1 MSSAIFWVKRNKN
14 KLKNIFLSFFLLLI
28 SSSKFIYAE
37 TIKIGLGSCLD
48 QDYPQPI
55 WQAIEKE
62 DLNYFIFLGDNVY
75 GDTKYGSLRKMK
87 SAYDRQKKVLPDF
100 LNDIS
105 IFSIWDDHD
114 FGINDGG
121 GDYRF
126 KRQAQE
132 LYLNFW
138 EITKDDDRSNR
149 EGIYFSKNEIFFDKK
164 FKFIFLDTRFF
175 RSKLK
180 GKKSNYVENIEPN
193 ATILGDA
200 QWTWLENE
208 LESGFDFLFIFS
220 SIQII
225 PKDHRFEKWSNFP
238 NERAKLFELLE
249 QYIDKTIL
257 FSGDRHRAGIYR
269 KNGII
274 EVTSSSMN
282 KPGSSFSETDSY
294 LIGKTYPQE
303 NYGVLEILENT
314 IHIKIKDIKGNT
326 LNSIEKL
333 YKK

>member
-1 MSSAIFWVKRNKN
+1 MKKFC
-14 KLKNIFLSFFLLLI
+14 LSFFLLLF
-28 SSSKFIYAE
+28 SSADFIYAE
-37 TIKIGLGSCLD
+37 SIKIGLGSCLD

-55 WQAIEKE
+55 WQSIEKE

-75 GDTKYGSLRKMK
+75 GDTRYGSLRKMK
-87 SAYDRQKKVLPDF
+87 SAYDKQKKVLPDF
-100 LNDIS
+100 LNNIS

-121 GDYRF
+121 ADYRF
-126 KRQAQE
+126 KRRAQE
-132 LYLNFW
+132 LYLDFW
-138 EITKDDDRSNR
+138 EVTKDDDRSNR

-180 GKKSNYVENIEPN
+180 GKKSNYIENIEPD
-193 ATILGDA
+193 ATILGNA

-208 LESGFDFLFIFS
+208 LKSDFDFLFIFS

-225 PKDHRFEKWSNFP
+225 AKDHRFEKWSNFP

-249 QYIDKTIL
+249 QFNDKTIL

-326 LNSIEKL
+326 LNSIEKT

>member
-1 MSSAIFWVKRNKN
+1 MIK
-14 KLKNIFLSFFLLLI
+14 IFLIFFLFLI
-28 SSSKFIYAE
+28 SSSNYIYAE
-37 TIKIGLGSCLD
+37 SIKIGLGSCLD

-55 WQAIEKE
+55 WQSIKEE

-75 GDTKYGSLRKMK
+75 GDSPSGSLRKMK
-87 SAYDRQKKVLPDF
+87 SAYDKQKKVLPDF
-100 LNDIS
+100 LDDIS

-121 GDYRF
+121 ADYRF

-132 LYLNFW
+132 LYIDFW
-138 EITKDDDRSNR
+138 KIPKEDDRSNR
-149 EGIYFSKNEIFFDKK
+149 DGIYFSKDKIFFDKK

-180 GKKSNYVENIEPN
+180 GKKSNYIENIEPD
-193 ATILGDA
+193 ATVLGDV
-200 QWTWLENE
+200 QWMWLENQ
-208 LESGFDFLFIFS
+208 LKSDFDFLFIFS

-225 PKDHRFEKWSNFP
+225 AKDHRFEKWSNFP
-238 NERAKLFELLE
+238 NERVKLFKLIE
-249 QYIDKTIL
+249 QFNDKTIL

-269 KNGII
+269 KNRLI

-282 KPGSSFSETDSY
+282 KPGSFFNETDNY

-303 NYGVLEILENT
+303 NYSVLEIFENT
-314 IHIKIKDIKGNT
+314 IQVKIKDVNG
-326 LNSIEKL
+326 IELESVVHK
-333 YKK
+333 Y

>member
-1 MSSAIFWVKRNKN
+1 MKKFC
-14 KLKNIFLSFFLLLI
+14 LCFFLLLI
-28 SSSKFIYAE
+28 SSSNFIYAE
-37 TIKIGLGSCLD
+37 SIKIGLGSCLD

-55 WQAIEKE
+55 WQSIKKE

-75 GDTKYGSLRKMK
+75 GDTRYGSLRKMK
-87 SAYDRQKKVLPDF
+87 SAYDKQKKVLPDF

-121 GDYRF
+121 ADYRF
-126 KRQAQE
+126 KRRAQE
-132 LYLNFW
+132 LYLDFW

-180 GKKSNYVENIEPN
+180 GKKSNYIENIESD
-193 ATILGDA
+193 ATILGNA

-208 LESGFDFLFIFS
+208 LKSDFDFLFIFS

-225 PKDHRFEKWSNFP
+225 AKDHRFEKWSNFP
-238 NERAKLFELLE
+238 IERAKLFELLE
-249 QYIDKTIL
+249 QFNDKTIL

-274 EVTSSSMN
+274 ELTSSSMN

-326 LNSIEKL
+326 LNSIKKS

>member
-1 MSSAIFWVKRNKN
+1 MKKFC
-14 KLKNIFLSFFLLLI
+14 LSFFLLLI
-28 SSSKFIYAE
+28 SSSNFIYAE
-37 TIKIGLGSCLD
+37 SIKIGLGSCLD

-55 WQAIEKE
+55 WQSIKKE

-75 GDTKYGSLRKMK
+75 GDTRYGSLRKMK
-87 SAYDRQKKVLPDF
+87 SAYDKQKKVLPDF

-121 GDYRF
+121 ADYRF

-132 LYLNFW
+132 LYLDFW
-138 EITKDDDRSNR
+138 DITKDDDRSNR
-149 EGIYFSKNEIFFDKK
+149 EGIYFSKNEIFFNKK

-180 GKKSNYVENIEPN
+180 GKKSNYIENIEPD
-193 ATILGDA
+193 ATILGNA

-208 LESGFDFLFIFS
+208 LKSDFDFLFIFS

-225 PKDHRFEKWSNFP
+225 AKDHRFEKWSNFP
-238 NERAKLFELLE
+238 IERAKLFELLE
-249 QYIDKTIL
+249 KFNDKTIL

-326 LNSIEKL
+326 LNSIEKT

>member
-1 MSSAIFWVKRNKN
+1 MKKFYLR
-14 KLKNIFLSFFLLLI
+14 FFLLLI
-28 SSSKFIYAE
+28 SSTNDIYADS
-37 TIKIGLGSCLD
+37 IKIGLGSCLD

-55 WQAIEKE
+55 WQSIKKE

-75 GDTKYGSLRKMK
+75 GDTRYGSLRKMK
-87 SAYDRQKKVLPDF
+87 SAYDKQKKVLPDF

-121 GDYRF
+121 ADYRF
-126 KRQAQE
+126 KRRAQE
-132 LYLNFW
+132 LYLDFW

-149 EGIYFSKNEIFFDKK
+149 EGIYFSKNQIFFDKK

-180 GKKSNYVENIEPN
+180 GKKSNYIENIESN
-193 ATILGDA
+193 ATILGNA

-208 LESGFDFLFIFS
+208 LKSDFDFLFIFS

-225 PKDHRFEKWSNFP
+225 AKDHRFEKWSNFP

-249 QYIDKTIL
+249 QFNDKTIL

-282 KPGSSFSETDSY
+282 KPGSSFNETDSY

-326 LNSIEKL
+326 LNSIEKS
-333 YKK
+333 Y

>member
-1 MSSAIFWVKRNKN
+1 MKKFC
-14 KLKNIFLSFFLLLI
+14 LSFFLLLI
-28 SSSKFIYAE
+28 SSSNFIYAE
-37 TIKIGLGSCLD
+37 SIKIGLGSCLD

-55 WQAIEKE
+55 WQSIKKE

-75 GDTKYGSLRKMK
+75 GDTRYGSLRKMK
-87 SAYDRQKKVLPDF
+87 SAYDKQKKVLPDF

-121 GDYRF
+121 ADYRF

-132 LYLNFW
+132 LYLDFW
-138 EITKDDDRSNR
+138 DITKDDDRSNR
-149 EGIYFSKNEIFFDKK
+149 EGIYFSKNEIFFNKK

-180 GKKSNYVENIEPN
+180 GKKSNYIENIEPD
-193 ATILGDA
+193 ATILGNA

-208 LESGFDFLFIFS
+208 LKSDFDFLFIFS

-225 PKDHRFEKWSNFP
+225 AKDHRFEKWSNFP
-238 NERAKLFELLE
+238 IERAKLFELLE
-249 QYIDKTIL
+249 KFNDKTIL

-282 KPGSSFSETDSY
+282 KPGSSFSETDNY

-303 NYGVLEILENT
+303 NYGVLEIVENT

-326 LNSIEKL
+326 LNSIEES

>member
-1 MSSAIFWVKRNKN
+1 MKKFC
-14 KLKNIFLSFFLLLI
+14 LSFFLLLI
-28 SSSKFIYAE
+28 SSSNFIYAE
-37 TIKIGLGSCLD
+37 SIKIGLGSCLD

-55 WQAIEKE
+55 WQSIKKE

-75 GDTKYGSLRKMK
+75 GDTRYGSLRKMK
-87 SAYDRQKKVLPDF
+87 SAYDKQKKVLPDF

-121 GDYRF
+121 ADYRF
-126 KRQAQE
+126 KRRAQE
-132 LYLNFW
+132 LYLDFW

-180 GKKSNYVENIEPN
+180 GKKSNYIENIEPD
-193 ATILGDA
+193 ATILGNA

-208 LESGFDFLFIFS
+208 LKSDFDFLFIFS

-225 PKDHRFEKWSNFP
+225 AKDHRFEKWSNFP
-238 NERAKLFELLE
+238 NERAKLFELLD
-249 QYIDKTIL
+249 QFNDKTIL

-326 LNSIEKL
+326 LNSIEKT

>member
-1 MSSAIFWVKRNKN
+1 MKN
-14 KLKNIFLSFFLLLI
+14 FFLSFFLLLI
-28 SSSKFIYAE
+28 SSANIIYAE
-37 TIKIGLGSCLD
+37 SIKIGLGSCLD

-55 WQAIEKE
+55 WQSIKKE
-62 DLNYFIFLGDNVY
+62 NLNYFIFLGDNVY
-75 GDTKYGSLRKMK
+75 GDTRYGSLRKMK
-87 SAYDRQKKVLPDF
+87 SAYDKQKKVLPDF

-121 GDYRF
+121 ADYRF
-126 KRQAQE
+126 KRRAQE
-132 LYLNFW
+132 LYLDFW

-180 GKKSNYVENIEPN
+180 GKKSNYIENIEPD
-193 ATILGDA
+193 ATILGNA

-208 LESGFDFLFIFS
+208 LKSDFDFLFIFS

-225 PKDHRFEKWSNFP
+225 AKDHRFEKWSNFP

-249 QYIDKTIL
+249 QFNDKTIL

-303 NYGVLEILENT
+303 NFGVLEILENT

-326 LNSIEKL
+326 LNSIEKT

>member
-1 MSSAIFWVKRNKN
+1 MKKFC
-14 KLKNIFLSFFLLLI
+14 LSFFLLLI
-28 SSSKFIYAE
+28 SSSNFIYAE
-37 TIKIGLGSCLD
+37 SIKIGLGSCLD

-55 WQAIEKE
+55 WQSIKKE

-75 GDTKYGSLRKMK
+75 GDTRYGSLRKMK
-87 SAYDRQKKVLPDF
+87 SAYDKQKKVLPDF

-121 GDYRF
+121 ADYRF

-132 LYLNFW
+132 LYLDFW
-138 EITKDDDRSNR
+138 DITKDDDRSNR
-149 EGIYFSKNEIFFDKK
+149 EGIYFSKNEIFFNKK

-180 GKKSNYVENIEPN
+180 GKKSNYIENIEPD
-193 ATILGDA
+193 ATILGNA

-208 LESGFDFLFIFS
+208 LKSDFDFLFIFS

-225 PKDHRFEKWSNFP
+225 AKDHRFEKWSNFP

-249 QYIDKTIL
+249 QFNDKTIL

-282 KPGSSFSETDSY
+282 KPGSSFNETDSY

-303 NYGVLEILENT
+303 NYGVVEILENT
-314 IHIKIKDIKGNT
+314 IHIKIKDIKGKT
-326 LNSIEKL
+326 LNTIERS

>member
-1 MSSAIFWVKRNKN
+1 MKKFC
-14 KLKNIFLSFFLLLI
+14 LSFFLLLI
-28 SSSKFIYAE
+28 SSSNFIYAE
-37 TIKIGLGSCLD
+37 SIKIGLGSCLD

-55 WQAIEKE
+55 WQSIKKE

-75 GDTKYGSLRKMK
+75 GDTRYGSLRKMK
-87 SAYDRQKKVLPDF
+87 SAYDKQKKVLPDF

-121 GDYRF
+121 ADYRF
-126 KRQAQE
+126 KRRAQE
-132 LYLNFW
+132 LYLDFW

-180 GKKSNYVENIEPN
+180 GKKSNYIENIEPD
-193 ATILGDA
+193 ATILGNA

-208 LESGFDFLFIFS
+208 LKSDFDFLFIFS

-225 PKDHRFEKWSNFP
+225 AKDHRFEKWSNFP

-249 QYIDKTIL
+249 KFNDKTIL

-326 LNSIEKL
+326 LNSIEKS

>member
-1 MSSAIFWVKRNKN
+1 MIKN
-14 KLKNIFLSFFLLLI
+14 FLIFFLFLI
-28 SSSKFIYAE
+28 SSSNYIYAE
-37 TIKIGLGSCLD
+37 SIKIGLGSCLD

-55 WQAIEKE
+55 WQSIKEE

-75 GDTKYGSLRKMK
+75 GDTPSGSLRKMK
-87 SAYDRQKKVLPDF
+87 SAYDKQKKVLPDF
-100 LNDIS
+100 LDDIS

-121 GDYRF
+121 ADYRF

-132 LYLNFW
+132 LYIDFW
-138 EITKDDDRSNR
+138 EIPKEDDRSNR
-149 EGIYFSKNEIFFDKK
+149 DGIYFSKDEIFFDKK

-180 GKKSNYVENIEPN
+180 GKKSNYIENIEPD
-193 ATILGDA
+193 ATVLGDV
-200 QWTWLENE
+200 QWIWLENQ
-208 LESGFDFLFIFS
+208 LKSDFDFLFIFS

-225 PKDHRFEKWSNFP
+225 AKDHRFEKWSNFP
-238 NERAKLFELLE
+238 NERVKLFKLIE
-249 QYIDKTIL
+249 QFNDKTIL

-269 KNGII
+269 KNRLI

-282 KPGSSFSETDSY
+282 KPGSFFNETDNY

-303 NYGVLEILENT
+303 NYSVLEIFENT
-314 IHIKIKDIKGNT
+314 IQVKIKDVNGND
-326 LNSIEKL
+326 LNTVEKK
-333 YKK
+333 Y

>member
-1 MSSAIFWVKRNKN
+1 MKN
-14 KLKNIFLSFFLLLI
+14 FFLSFFLLLI
-28 SSSKFIYAE
+28 SSTNLIYAE
-37 TIKIGLGSCLD
+37 SIKIGLGSCLD

-55 WQAIEKE
+55 WQSIEKE
-62 DLNYFIFLGDNVY
+62 DLSYFIFLGDNVY
-75 GDTKYGSLRKMK
+75 GDTRYGSLRKMK
-87 SAYDRQKKVLPDF
+87 SAYDKQKKVLPDF

-121 GDYRF
+121 ADYRF
-126 KRQAQE
+126 KRRAQE
-132 LYLNFW
+132 LYLDFW

-149 EGIYFSKNEIFFDKK
+149 EGIYFSENKVFFDKK

-180 GKKSNYVENIEPN
+180 GKKSNYIENIEPD
-193 ATILGDA
+193 ATILGNA

-208 LESGFDFLFIFS
+208 LKSDFDFLFIFS

-225 PKDHRFEKWSNFP
+225 AKDHRFEKWNNFP
-238 NERAKLFELLE
+238 NERTKLFKLLE
-249 QYIDKTIL
+249 QFNDKTIL

-282 KPGSSFSETDSY
+282 KPGSSFTETDSY

-303 NYGVLEILENT
+303 NYGVLDILENT

-326 LNSIEKL
+326 LNSIKKT
-333 YKK
+333 YK

>member
-1 MSSAIFWVKRNKN
+1 MKKF
-14 KLKNIFLSFFLLLI
+14 FLSFFLLLI
-28 SSSKFIYAE
+28 SSANIIYAE
-37 TIKIGLGSCLD
+37 SIKIGLGSCLD

-55 WQAIEKE
+55 WQSIKKE
-62 DLNYFIFLGDNVY
+62 DLNHFIFLGDNVY
-75 GDTKYGSLRKMK
+75 GDTRHGSLRKMK
-87 SAYDRQKKVLPDF
+87 SAYDKQKKVLPDF

-114 FGINDGG
+114 FGINNGG
-121 GDYRF
+121 ADYRF
-126 KRQAQE
+126 KRRAQE
-132 LYLNFW
+132 LYLDFW
-138 EITKDDDRSNR
+138 EIPKDDDRSNR
-149 EGIYFSKNEIFFDKK
+149 EGIYFSNNEIFFDKK

-180 GKKSNYVENIEPN
+180 GKKSNYIENIEPD
-193 ATILGDA
+193 ATILGNA

-208 LESGFDFLFIFS
+208 LKSDFDFLFIFS

-225 PKDHRFEKWSNFP
+225 AKDHRFEKWSNFP

-249 QYIDKTIL
+249 QFNDKTIL

-274 EVTSSSMN
+274 ELTSSSMN

-326 LNSIEKL
+326 LNSIEKP

>member
-1 MSSAIFWVKRNKN
+1 MKKFC
-14 KLKNIFLSFFLLLI
+14 LSFFLLLI
-28 SSSKFIYAE
+28 SSSNFIYAE
-37 TIKIGLGSCLD
+37 SIKIGLGSCLD

-55 WQAIEKE
+55 WQSIKKE

-75 GDTKYGSLRKMK
+75 GDTRYGSLRKMK
-87 SAYDRQKKVLPDF
+87 SAYDKQKKVLPDF

-121 GDYRF
+121 ADYRF
-126 KRQAQE
+126 KRRAQE
-132 LYLNFW
+132 LYLDFW

-180 GKKSNYVENIEPN
+180 GKKSNYIENIEPD
-193 ATILGDA
+193 ATILGNA

-208 LESGFDFLFIFS
+208 LKSDFDFLFIFS

-225 PKDHRFEKWSNFP
+225 AKDHRFEKWSNFP

-249 QYIDKTIL
+249 QFNDKTIL

-282 KPGSSFSETDSY
+282 KPGSSFNETDSY

-314 IHIKIKDIKGNT
+314 IHIKIKDIKGKT
-326 LNSIEKL
+326 LNSIEKS

>member
-1 MSSAIFWVKRNKN
+1 MKKFC
-14 KLKNIFLSFFLLLI
+14 LSFFLLLI
-28 SSSKFIYAE
+28 SSSNFIYAE
-37 TIKIGLGSCLD
+37 SIKIGLGSCLD

-55 WQAIEKE
+55 WQSIKKE

-75 GDTKYGSLRKMK
+75 GDTRYGSLRKMK
-87 SAYDRQKKVLPDF
+87 SAYDKQKKVLPDF

-105 IFSIWDDHD
+105 ILSIWDDHD

-121 GDYRF
+121 ADYRF
-126 KRQAQE
+126 KRRAQE
-132 LYLNFW
+132 LYLDFW

-149 EGIYFSKNEIFFDKK
+149 EGIYFSENKVFFDKK

-180 GKKSNYVENIEPN
+180 GKKSNYIENIEPD
-193 ATILGDA
+193 ATILGNA
-200 QWTWLENE
+200 QWAWLENE
-208 LESGFDFLFIFS
+208 LKSDFDFLFIFS

-225 PKDHRFEKWSNFP
+225 AKDHRFEKWSNFP

-249 QYIDKTIL
+249 QFNDKTIL

-282 KPGSSFSETDSY
+282 KPGSSFNETDSY

-303 NYGVLEILENT
+303 NYGVIEILENT
-314 IHIKIKDIKGNT
+314 IDIKIKDIKGNT
-326 LNSIEKL
+326 LNAIEKS

>member
-1 MSSAIFWVKRNKN
+1 MKKFC
-14 KLKNIFLSFFLLLI
+14 LSFFLLLI
-28 SSSKFIYAE
+28 SSSNFIYAE
-37 TIKIGLGSCLD
+37 SIKIGLGSCLD

-55 WQAIEKE
+55 WQSIKKE
-62 DLNYFIFLGDNVY
+62 GLDYFIFLGDNVY
-75 GDTKYGSLRKMK
+75 GDTRYGSLRKMK
-87 SAYDRQKKVLPDF
+87 SAYDKQKKVLPDF

-121 GDYRF
+121 ADYRF
-126 KRQAQE
+126 KRRAQE
-132 LYLNFW
+132 LYIDFW

-149 EGIYFSKNEIFFDKK
+149 EGIYFSKNEIFFNKK

-180 GKKSNYVENIEPN
+180 GKKSNYIENIEPD
-193 ATILGDA
+193 ATILGDV
-200 QWTWLENE
+200 QWTWFENE
-208 LESGFDFLFIFS
+208 LKSDFDFLFIFS

-225 PKDHRFEKWSNFP
+225 AKDHRFEKWSNFP

-249 QYIDKTIL
+249 QFNDKTIL

-326 LNSIEKL
+326 LNSIEKT

>member
-1 MSSAIFWVKRNKN
+1 MKKF
-14 KLKNIFLSFFLLLI
+14 FLSFFLSF
-28 SSSKFIYAE
+28 SSANIIYAE
-37 TIKIGLGSCLD
+37 SIKIGLGSCLD

-55 WQAIEKE
+55 WQSIKKE

-75 GDTKYGSLRKMK
+75 GDTRYGSLRKMK
-87 SAYDRQKKVLPDF
+87 SAYDKQKKVLPDF

-121 GDYRF
+121 ADYRF
-126 KRQAQE
+126 KRRAQE
-132 LYLNFW
+132 LYLDFW

-180 GKKSNYVENIEPN
+180 GKKSNYIENIEPD
-193 ATILGDA
+193 ATILGNA

-208 LESGFDFLFIFS
+208 LKSDFDFLFIFS

-225 PKDHRFEKWSNFP
+225 AKDHRFEKWSNFP

-249 QYIDKTIL
+249 QFNDKTIL

-282 KPGSSFSETDSY
+282 KPGSSFNETDSY

-303 NYGVLEILENT
+303 NYGVLEILENM
-314 IHIKIKDIKGNT
+314 IHIKIKDIKGKT
-326 LNSIEKL
+326 LNSIEKS

>member
-1 MSSAIFWVKRNKN
+1 MKN
-14 KLKNIFLSFFLLLI
+14 FFLSFFLLLI
-28 SSSKFIYAE
+28 SSANIIYAE
-37 TIKIGLGSCLD
+37 SIKIGLGSCLD

-55 WQAIEKE
+55 WQSIKKE

-75 GDTKYGSLRKMK
+75 GDTRYGSLRKMK
-87 SAYDRQKKVLPDF
+87 SAYDKQKKVLPDF

-121 GDYRF
+121 ADYRF
-126 KRQAQE
+126 KRRAQE
-132 LYLNFW
+132 LYLDFW

-180 GKKSNYVENIEPN
+180 GKKSNYIENIEPD
-193 ATILGDA
+193 ATILGNA

-208 LESGFDFLFIFS
+208 LKSDFDFLFIFS

-225 PKDHRFEKWSNFP
+225 AKDHRFEKWSNFP

-249 QYIDKTIL
+249 QFNDKTIL

-274 EVTSSSMN
+274 ELTSSSMN

-326 LNSIEKL
+326 LNSIEKP

>member
-1 MSSAIFWVKRNKN
+1 MKKF
-14 KLKNIFLSFFLLLI
+14 FLSFFLLLT
-28 SSSKFIYAE
+28 SSTNFIYAE
-37 TIKIGLGSCLD
+37 SIKIGLGSCLD

-55 WQAIEKE
+55 WQSIEKE

-75 GDTKYGSLRKMK
+75 GDTRNGSLGKMK
-87 SAYDRQKKVLPDF
+87 SAYDKQKKVLPDF

-121 GDYRF
+121 ADYRF
-126 KRQAQE
+126 KRRAQE
-132 LYLNFW
+132 LYLDFW

-180 GKKSNYVENIEPN
+180 GKKSNYIENIEPD
-193 ATILGDA
+193 ATILGNA

-208 LESGFDFLFIFS
+208 LKSDFDFLFIFS

-225 PKDHRFEKWSNFP
+225 AKDHRFEKWNNFP
-238 NERAKLFELLE
+238 NERTKLFKLLD
-249 QYIDKTIL
+249 QFNDKTIL

-282 KPGSSFSETDSY
+282 KPGSSFTETDSY

-303 NYGVLEILENT
+303 NYGVLDILENT

-326 LNSIEKL
+326 LNSI
-333 YKK
+333 KKTYN

>member
-1 MSSAIFWVKRNKN
+1 MKKFC
-14 KLKNIFLSFFLLLI
+14 LSFFLLLI
-28 SSSKFIYAE
+28 SSSNFIYAE
-37 TIKIGLGSCLD
+37 SIKIGLGSCLD

-55 WQAIEKE
+55 WQSIKKE

-75 GDTKYGSLRKMK
+75 GDTRYGSLRKMK
-87 SAYDRQKKVLPDF
+87 SAYDKQKKVLPDF
-100 LNDIS
+100 LNNIS

-121 GDYRF
+121 ADYRF
-126 KRQAQE
+126 KRRAQE
-132 LYLNFW
+132 LYLDFW

-180 GKKSNYVENIEPN
+180 GKKSNYIENIEPD
-193 ATILGDA
+193 ATILGNA

-208 LESGFDFLFIFS
+208 LKSDFDFLFVFS

-225 PKDHRFEKWSNFP
+225 AKDHRFEKWSNFP

-249 QYIDKTIL
+249 QFNDKTIL

-326 LNSIEKL
+326 LNSIEKS

>member
-1 MSSAIFWVKRNKN
+1 MKKFC
-14 KLKNIFLSFFLLLI
+14 LSFFLLLI
-28 SSSKFIYAE
+28 SSSNFIYAE
-37 TIKIGLGSCLD
+37 SIKIGLGSCLD

-55 WQAIEKE
+55 WQSIKKE

-75 GDTKYGSLRKMK
+75 GDTRYGSLRKMK
-87 SAYDRQKKVLPDF
+87 SAYDKQKKVLPDF

-121 GDYRF
+121 ADYRF
-126 KRQAQE
+126 KRRAQE
-132 LYLNFW
+132 LYLDFW

-180 GKKSNYVENIEPN
+180 GKKSNYIENNEPD
-193 ATILGDA
+193 ATILGNA

-208 LESGFDFLFIFS
+208 LKSDFDFLFIFS

-225 PKDHRFEKWSNFP
+225 AKDHRFEKWSNFP
-238 NERAKLFELLE
+238 IERAKLFELLE
-249 QYIDKTIL
+249 KFNDKTIL

-326 LNSIEKL
+326 LNSIEKP

>member
-1 MSSAIFWVKRNKN
+1 MKKFC
-14 KLKNIFLSFFLLLI
+14 LSFFLLLI
-28 SSSKFIYAE
+28 SSSNFIYAE
-37 TIKIGLGSCLD
+37 SIKIGLGSCLD

-55 WQAIEKE
+55 WQSIKKE

-75 GDTKYGSLRKMK
+75 GDTRYGSLRKMK
-87 SAYDRQKKVLPDF
+87 SAYDKQKKVLPDF

-121 GDYRF
+121 ADYRF
-126 KRQAQE
+126 KRRAQE
-132 LYLNFW
+132 LYLDFW

-180 GKKSNYVENIEPN
+180 GKKSNYIENIEPD
-193 ATILGDA
+193 ATILGNA

-208 LESGFDFLFIFS
+208 LKSDFDFLFIFS

-225 PKDHRFEKWSNFP
+225 AKDHRFEKWSNFP
-238 NERAKLFELLE
+238 NERAKLFKLLE
-249 QYIDKTIL
+249 QFNDKTIL

-326 LNSIEKL
+326 LNFIEKT

>member
-1 MSSAIFWVKRNKN
+1 MKKFC
-14 KLKNIFLSFFLLLI
+14 LSFFLLLI
-28 SSSKFIYAE
+28 SSSNFIYAE
-37 TIKIGLGSCLD
+37 SIKIGLGSCLD

-55 WQAIEKE
+55 WQSIKKE

-75 GDTKYGSLRKMK
+75 GDTRYGSLRKMK
-87 SAYDRQKKVLPDF
+87 SAYDKQKKVLPDF

-121 GDYRF
+121 ADYRF

-132 LYLNFW
+132 LYLDFW
-138 EITKDDDRSNR
+138 DITKDDDRSNR
-149 EGIYFSKNEIFFDKK
+149 EGIYFSKNEIFFNKK

-180 GKKSNYVENIEPN
+180 GKKSNYIENIEPD
-193 ATILGDA
+193 ATILGNA

-208 LESGFDFLFIFS
+208 LKSDFDFLFIFS

-225 PKDHRFEKWSNFP
+225 AKDHRFEKWSNFP

-249 QYIDKTIL
+249 QFNDKTIL

-269 KNGII
+269 KNVII

-326 LNSIEKL
+326 LNFIEKT

>member
-1 MSSAIFWVKRNKN
+1 
-14 KLKNIFLSFFLLLI
+14 LKNFFLSFFLLII
-28 SSSKFIYAE
+28 SSTNFIYAE
-37 TIKIGLGSCLD
+37 SIKIGLGSCLD

-55 WQAIEKE
+55 WQSIEKE

-75 GDTKYGSLRKMK
+75 GDSRYGSLRKMK
-87 SAYDRQKKVLPDF
+87 SAYDKQKKVLPDF

-121 GDYRF
+121 ADYRF
-126 KRQAQE
+126 KRRAQE
-132 LYLNFW
+132 LYLDFW

-180 GKKSNYVENIEPN
+180 GKKSNYIENIEPD
-193 ATILGDA
+193 ATILGNV
-200 QWTWLENE
+200 QWTWFENE
-208 LESGFDFLFIFS
+208 LKSDFDFLFIFS

-225 PKDHRFEKWSNFP
+225 AKDHRFEKWSNFP

-249 QYIDKTIL
+249 QFNDKTIL

-274 EVTSSSMN
+274 EITSSSMN

-303 NYGVLEILENT
+303 NYGVLEVLENT

-326 LNSIEKL
+326 LNSIEKT

>member
-1 MSSAIFWVKRNKN
+1 MKKFC
-14 KLKNIFLSFFLLLI
+14 LSFFLLLI
-28 SSSKFIYAE
+28 SSSNFIYAE
-37 TIKIGLGSCLD
+37 SIKIGLGSCLD

-55 WQAIEKE
+55 WQSIKKE

-75 GDTKYGSLRKMK
+75 GDTRYGSLRKMK
-87 SAYDRQKKVLPDF
+87 SAYDKQKKVLPDF

-121 GDYRF
+121 ADYRF

-132 LYLNFW
+132 LYLDFW
-138 EITKDDDRSNR
+138 DITKDDDRSNR
-149 EGIYFSKNEIFFDKK
+149 EGIYFSKNEIFFNKK

-180 GKKSNYVENIEPN
+180 GKKSNYIENIEPD
-193 ATILGDA
+193 ATILGNA

-208 LESGFDFLFIFS
+208 LKSDFDFLFIFS

-225 PKDHRFEKWSNFP
+225 AKDHRFEKWSNFP
-238 NERAKLFELLE
+238 IERTKLFELLE
-249 QYIDKTIL
+249 QFNDKTIL

-282 KPGSSFSETDSY
+282 KPGSSFNETDSY

-314 IHIKIKDIKGNT
+314 IHINIKDIKGKT
-326 LNSIEKL
+326 LNSIEKS

>member
-1 MSSAIFWVKRNKN
+1 MKN
-14 KLKNIFLSFFLLLI
+14 FFLSFFLFLI
-28 SSSKFIYAE
+28 SSTNFIYAE
-37 TIKIGLGSCLD
+37 SIKIGLGSCLD

-55 WQAIEKE
+55 WQSIKKE

-75 GDTKYGSLRKMK
+75 GDTRYGSLRKMK
-87 SAYDRQKKVLPDF
+87 SAYDKQKKVLPDF

-121 GDYRF
+121 ADYRF

-132 LYLNFW
+132 LYLDFW

-149 EGIYFSKNEIFFDKK
+149 EGIYFSKNEIFFNKK

-180 GKKSNYVENIEPN
+180 GKKSNYIENIEPD
-193 ATILGDA
+193 ATILGNA

-208 LESGFDFLFIFS
+208 LKSDFDFLFIFS

-225 PKDHRFEKWSNFP
+225 AKDHRFEKWSNFP
-238 NERAKLFELLE
+238 IERAKLFELLE
-249 QYIDKTIL
+249 KFNDKTIL

-326 LNSIEKL
+326 LNFIEKT

>member
-1 MSSAIFWVKRNKN
+1 MKKFC
-14 KLKNIFLSFFLLLI
+14 LSFFLLLI
-28 SSSKFIYAE
+28 SSSNFIYAE
-37 TIKIGLGSCLD
+37 SIKIGLGSCLD

-55 WQAIEKE
+55 WQSIKKE

-75 GDTKYGSLRKMK
+75 GDTRYGSLRKMK
-87 SAYDRQKKVLPDF
+87 SAYDKQKKVLPDF
-100 LNDIS
+100 LNNIS

-121 GDYRF
+121 ADYRF
-126 KRQAQE
+126 KRRAQE
-132 LYLNFW
+132 LYLYFW
-138 EITKDDDRSNR
+138 EITNDDDRSNR
-149 EGIYFSKNEIFFDKK
+149 EGIYFSKNEIFFGKK

-180 GKKSNYVENIEPN
+180 GKKSNYIENIEPD
-193 ATILGDA
+193 ATILGNS

-208 LESGFDFLFIFS
+208 LKSDFDFLFVFS

-225 PKDHRFEKWSNFP
+225 AKDHRFEKWSNFP

-249 QYIDKTIL
+249 QFNDKTIL

-303 NYGVLEILENT
+303 NYGLLEIFKNT
-314 IHIKIKDIKGNT
+314 IEIKIKDLDGKDLDT
-326 LNSIEKL
+326 VAQK
-333 YKK
+333 Y

>member
-1 MSSAIFWVKRNKN
+1 MKKF
-14 KLKNIFLSFFLLLI
+14 FLSFFLLLI
-28 SSSKFIYAE
+28 CSANIIYAE
-37 TIKIGLGSCLD
+37 SIKIGLGSCLD

-55 WQAIEKE
+55 WQSIKKE

-75 GDTKYGSLRKMK
+75 GDTRYGSLRKMK
-87 SAYDRQKKVLPDF
+87 SAYDKQKKVLPDF

-114 FGINDGG
+114 FGMNDGG
-121 GDYRF
+121 ADYRF
-126 KRQAQE
+126 KRRAQE
-132 LYLNFW
+132 LYLDFW

-180 GKKSNYVENIEPN
+180 GKKSNYIENIEPD
-193 ATILGDA
+193 ATILGNA

-208 LESGFDFLFIFS
+208 LKSDFDFLFVFS

-225 PKDHRFEKWSNFP
+225 AKDHRFEKWSNFP

-249 QYIDKTIL
+249 QFNDKTIL

-282 KPGSSFSETDSY
+282 KPGSSFNETDSY

-314 IHIKIKDIKGNT
+314 IHINIKDIKGKT
-326 LNSIEKL
+326 LNSIEKS

>member
-1 MSSAIFWVKRNKN
+1 M
-14 KLKNIFLSFFLLLI
+14 LI
-28 SSSKFIYAE
+28 SSTNFIYADSV
-37 TIKIGLGSCLD
+37 KIGLGSCLD

-55 WQAIEKE
+55 WQSIKKE

-75 GDTKYGSLRKMK
+75 GDTRYGSLRKMK
-87 SAYDRQKKVLPDF
+87 SAYDKQKKVLPDF

-121 GDYRF
+121 ADYRF
-126 KRQAQE
+126 KRRAQE
-132 LYLNFW
+132 LYLDFW

-180 GKKSNYVENIEPN
+180 GKKSNYIENIEPD
-193 ATILGDA
+193 ATILGNA
-200 QWTWLENE
+200 QWAWLENE
-208 LESGFDFLFIFS
+208 LKSDFDFLFIFS

-225 PKDHRFEKWSNFP
+225 AKDHRFEKWSNFP

-249 QYIDKTIL
+249 QFNDKTIL

-326 LNSIEKL
+326 LNSIEKS

>member
-1 MSSAIFWVKRNKN
+1 MIKN
-14 KLKNIFLSFFLLLI
+14 FLIFFLLLI
-28 SSSKFIYAE
+28 SSSNYIYAE
-37 TIKIGLGSCLD
+37 SIKIGLGSCLD

-55 WQAIEKE
+55 WQSIKDE

-75 GDTKYGSLRKMK
+75 GDTPSGSLRKMK
-87 SAYDRQKKVLPDF
+87 SAYDKQKKVLPDF

-114 FGINDGG
+114 YGINDGG
-121 GDYRF
+121 ADYRF

-132 LYLNFW
+132 LYIDFW
-138 EITKDDDRSNR
+138 KIPKEDDRSNR
-149 EGIYFSKNEIFFDKK
+149 DGIYFSKDKIFFDKK

-180 GKKSNYVENIEPN
+180 GKKSNYIENIEPD
-193 ATILGDA
+193 ATVLGDV
-200 QWTWLENE
+200 QWMWLENQ
-208 LESGFDFLFIFS
+208 LKSDFDFLFIFS

-225 PKDHRFEKWSNFP
+225 AKDHRFEKWSNFP
-238 NERAKLFELLE
+238 NERVKLFKLIE
-249 QYIDKTIL
+249 QFNDKTIL

-269 KNGII
+269 KNRLI

-282 KPGSSFSETDSY
+282 KPGSFFNETDNY

-303 NYGVLEILENT
+303 NYSVLEIFENT
-314 IHIKIKDIKGNT
+314 IQVKIKDVNGNDLST
-326 LNSIEKL
+326 VEKK
-333 YKK
+333 Y

>member
-1 MSSAIFWVKRNKN
+1 MKKFC
-14 KLKNIFLSFFLLLI
+14 LSFFLLLI
-28 SSSKFIYAE
+28 SSSNFIYAE
-37 TIKIGLGSCLD
+37 SIKIGLGSCLD

-55 WQAIEKE
+55 WQSIKKE
-62 DLNYFIFLGDNVY
+62 NLNYFIFLGDNVY
-75 GDTKYGSLRKMK
+75 GDTRYGSLRKMK
-87 SAYDRQKKVLPDF
+87 SAYDKQKKVLPDF

-121 GDYRF
+121 ADYRF
-126 KRQAQE
+126 KRRAQE
-132 LYLNFW
+132 LYLDFW

-180 GKKSNYVENIEPN
+180 GKKSNYIENIEPD
-193 ATILGDA
+193 ATILGNA
-200 QWTWLENE
+200 QWAWLENE
-208 LESGFDFLFIFS
+208 LKSDFDFLFVFS

-225 PKDHRFEKWSNFP
+225 AKDHRFEKWSNFP

-249 QYIDKTIL
+249 QFNDKTIL

-274 EVTSSSMN
+274 ELTSSSMN

-326 LNSIEKL
+326 LNSIEKP

>member
-1 MSSAIFWVKRNKN
+1 MKKFC
-14 KLKNIFLSFFLLLI
+14 LCFFLLLI
-28 SSSKFIYAE
+28 SSSNFIYAE
-37 TIKIGLGSCLD
+37 SIKIGLGSCLD

-55 WQAIEKE
+55 WQSIKKE

-75 GDTKYGSLRKMK
+75 GDTRYGSLRKMK
-87 SAYDRQKKVLPDF
+87 SAYDKQKKVLPDF

-121 GDYRF
+121 ADYRF

-132 LYLNFW
+132 LYLDFW

-180 GKKSNYVENIEPN
+180 GKKSNYIENIEPD
-193 ATILGDA
+193 ATILGNA

-208 LESGFDFLFIFS
+208 LKSDFDFLFIFS

-225 PKDHRFEKWSNFP
+225 AKDHRFEKWSNFP

-249 QYIDKTIL
+249 QFNDKTIL

-274 EVTSSSMN
+274 ELTSSSMN

-303 NYGVLEILENT
+303 NYGVLEILEDT

-326 LNSIEKL
+326 LNSIEKS

>member
-1 MSSAIFWVKRNKN
+1 MKKFY
-14 KLKNIFLSFFLLLI
+14 LSFFLLLI
-28 SSSKFIYAE
+28 SSTNDIHANS
-37 TIKIGLGSCLD
+37 IKIGLGSCLD

-55 WQAIEKE
+55 WQSIEKE

-75 GDTKYGSLRKMK
+75 GDTRYGSLRKMK
-87 SAYDRQKKVLPDF
+87 SAYDKQKKVLPDF

-121 GDYRF
+121 ADYRF
-126 KRQAQE
+126 KRRAQE
-132 LYLNFW
+132 LYLDFW

-149 EGIYFSKNEIFFDKK
+149 EGIYFSENKVFFDKK

-180 GKKSNYVENIEPN
+180 GKKSNYIENIEPD
-193 ATILGDA
+193 ATILGNA

-208 LESGFDFLFIFS
+208 LKSDFDFLFIFS

-225 PKDHRFEKWSNFP
+225 AKDHPFEKWSNFP
-238 NERAKLFELLE
+238 NERAKLFKLLE
-249 QYIDKTIL
+249 QFNDKTIL

-282 KPGSSFSETDSY
+282 KPGSSFTETDSY

-303 NYGVLEILENT
+303 NYGVVEVLQNT
-314 IHIKIKDIKGNT
+314 IRIKIKDIKGNT
-326 LNSIEKL
+326 LNSIEKS

>member
-1 MSSAIFWVKRNKN
+1 MKKFC
-14 KLKNIFLSFFLLLI
+14 LCFFLLLI
-28 SSSKFIYAE
+28 SSSNFIYAE
-37 TIKIGLGSCLD
+37 SIKIGLGSCLD

-55 WQAIEKE
+55 WQSIKKE

-75 GDTKYGSLRKMK
+75 GDTRYGSLRKMK
-87 SAYDRQKKVLPDF
+87 SAYDKQKKVLPDF

-121 GDYRF
+121 ADYRF
-126 KRQAQE
+126 KRRAQE
-132 LYLNFW
+132 LYLDFW
-138 EITKDDDRSNR
+138 EISKDDDRSNR

-180 GKKSNYVENIEPN
+180 GKKSNYIENIEPD
-193 ATILGDA
+193 ATILGNA

-208 LESGFDFLFIFS
+208 LKSDFDFLFVFS

-225 PKDHRFEKWSNFP
+225 AKDHRFEKWSNFP

-249 QYIDKTIL
+249 QFNDKTIL

-326 LNSIEKL
+326 LNSIEKS

>member
-1 MSSAIFWVKRNKN
+1 MKKFC
-14 KLKNIFLSFFLLLI
+14 LSFFLLLI
-28 SSSKFIYAE
+28 SSSNFIYAE
-37 TIKIGLGSCLD
+37 SIKIGLGSCLD

-55 WQAIEKE
+55 WQSIKKE

-75 GDTKYGSLRKMK
+75 GDTRYGSLRKMK
-87 SAYDRQKKVLPDF
+87 SAYDKQKKVLPDF

-121 GDYRF
+121 ADYRF
-126 KRQAQE
+126 KRRAQE
-132 LYLNFW
+132 LYLDFW
-138 EITKDDDRSNR
+138 EISKDDDRSNR

-180 GKKSNYVENIEPN
+180 GKKSNYIKNIEPD
-193 ATILGDA
+193 ATILGNA

-208 LESGFDFLFIFS
+208 LKSDFDFLFIFS

-225 PKDHRFEKWSNFP
+225 AKDHRFEKWSNFP

-249 QYIDKTIL
+249 QFNDKTIL

-326 LNSIEKL
+326 LNSIEKS